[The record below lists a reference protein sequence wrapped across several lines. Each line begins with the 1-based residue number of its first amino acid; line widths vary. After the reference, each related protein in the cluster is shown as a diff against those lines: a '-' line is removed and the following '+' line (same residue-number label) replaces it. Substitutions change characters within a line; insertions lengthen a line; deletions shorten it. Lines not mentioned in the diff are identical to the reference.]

1 MTRALRLV
9 GLTLLWVALWGELS
23 VANLAGGA
31 LVGAAVVALFDTS
44 RDERPTVRPA
54 AAARFGVLFAA
65 ELVRSTVSVAL
76 AVIKPRSRV
85 CPGIVTLS
93 LPPCS
98 GAVVTVIADAVTLTP
113 GTLTLEVERDPTVLH
128 IHVLDA
134 RRRDSTEASLE
145 RLAAAALDAFG
156 TSPPEGHER
165 PAMVTSW
172 VGRRAGP

>member
-65 ELVRSTVSVAL
+65 GLRVYADELRQAL
-76 AVIKPRSRV
+76 ARRCRSPWR
-85 CPGIVTLS
+85 
-93 LPPCS
+93 
-98 GAVVTVIADAVTLTP
+98 
-113 GTLTLEVERDPTVLH
+113 
-128 IHVLDA
+128 
-134 RRRDSTEASLE
+134 
-145 RLAAAALDAFG
+145 
-156 TSPPEGHER
+156 
-165 PAMVTSW
+165 
-172 VGRRAGP
+172 